1 MTNAR
6 HVEPVLG
13 EIDLHLFNE
22 GTHRQLWRMLG
33 PQRIGAG
40 VRFAVWAPN
49 AQRVE
54 VLGDWNGWSG
64 DELRPVGS
72 SGVWVGIAENA
83 LSGQF
88 YKFRVTGAHGREV
101 MKADPMARLSELPP
115 GDASIIPSDD
125 IAFGWTDGDWMM
137 SRRSVLLGEKPLRVY
152 EVHAMS
158 WRPDLTTWD
167 DICEPLISH
176 VQRLGFTHVEF
187 LPLAEHPFGGSWG
200 YQVTGF
206 FSPTARLGDPDGLR
220 RLINR
225 LHEAGIGVIL
235 DWVPAHFA
243 KDSWSLGQFDGTA
256 LYEHVDPRR
265 GEHPDWG
272 TFIFNT
278 ARTEVRNFLINNA
291 LYWLEEFHVDGLRV
305 DAVASMLYLDYSRED
320 GEWVP
325 NEDGGN
331 DNRENVS
338 FLQELNT
345 VIGAEFGDVLM
356 IAEESTAWPGVTHP
370 TDAGG
375 LGFSHKWNMG
385 WMHDTLNYAHRE
397 AVHRRYHHSELSF
410 NMLYTYGERYVL
422 PLSHDEVVHGK
433 GSLLARMSG
442 DDWQKFATLRL
453 TYGWQWAIPGP
464 PVLFMGSE
472 FAPWSEWNDVR
483 GVEWWLNDHAPHAGM
498 AELVSTLNALSE
510 QYPALWR
517 LDREPEGFDWIDNK
531 NAENSLYSF
540 IRRSPEHSESV
551 VVIANWTPV
560 PRPAFRIGVPSQT
573 TWTHILD
580 TDSVRFGGS
589 GYRTTTA
596 SPELVTAEP
605 VAWQG
610 QPASVVVDIPP
621 LSMLWLSEATT

>member
-13 EIDLHLFNE
+13 EMDLHLFNE

-101 MKADPMARLSELPP
+101 MKADPMARRSELPP

-220 RLINR
+220 RLVNR

-397 AVHRRYHHSELSF
+397 AVHRRYHHGELSF

-498 AELVSTLNALSE
+498 AELVGTLNALSD

-517 LDREPEGFDWIDNK
+517 LDREPEGFDWIDNE
-531 NAENSLYSF
+531 NAENSLYF
-540 IRRSPEHSESV
+540 FVRRAPEPSESV

-589 GYRTTTA
+589 GYRATTA
-596 SPELVTAEP
+596 SSELVTAEP
-605 VAWQG
+605 IEWQG

-621 LSMLWLSEATT
+621 LSMLWLSEAAT

>member
-1 MTNAR
+1 VTNAR

-397 AVHRRYHHSELSF
+397 AVHRRYHHGELSF

-517 LDREPEGFDWIDNK
+517 LDREPEGFDWIDNE

-573 TWTHILD
+573 MWTHILD

>member
-397 AVHRRYHHSELSF
+397 AVHRRYHHGELSF

-517 LDREPEGFDWIDNK
+517 LDREPEGFDWIDNE

>member
-1 MTNAR
+1 VTNAR

-517 LDREPEGFDWIDNK
+517 LDREPEGFDWIDNE

-621 LSMLWLSEATT
+621 LSMLWLSEAAT

>member
-397 AVHRRYHHSELSF
+397 AVHRRYHHGELSF

-517 LDREPEGFDWIDNK
+517 LDREPEGFDWIDNE

-573 TWTHILD
+573 TWKHILD

>member
-1 MTNAR
+1 LT
-6 HVEPVLG
+6 
-13 EIDLHLFNE
+13 
-22 GTHRQLWRMLG
+22 
-33 PQRIGAG
+33 
-40 VRFAVWAPN
+40 
-49 AQRVE
+49 
-54 VLGDWNGWSG
+54 
-64 DELRPVGS
+64 
-72 SGVWVGIAENA
+72 
-83 LSGQF
+83 
-88 YKFRVTGAHGREV
+88 
-101 MKADPMARLSELPP
+101 
-115 GDASIIPSDD
+115 
-125 IAFGWTDGDWMM
+125 
-137 SRRSVLLGEKPLRVY
+137 GEKPLRVY

-206 FSPTARLGDPDGLR
+206 FAPTARLGDPEGLK
-220 RLINR
+220 RLVNR

-278 ARTEVRNFLINNA
+278 ARTEVRNFLISNA
-291 LYWLEEFHVDGLRV
+291 LYWLDEFHVDGLRV

-325 NEDGGN
+325 NEHGGN
-331 DNRENVS
+331 ENLENVS

-356 IAEESTAWPGVTHP
+356 IAEESTAWPGVTRP
-370 TDAGG
+370 ADAGG

-397 AVHRRYHHSELSF
+397 AVHRRYHHGELSF

-483 GVEWWLNDHAPHAGM
+483 GVEWWLNDHVPHAGM
-498 AELVSTLNALSE
+498 AELVGTLNALSE
-510 QYPALWR
+510 QHPALWR
-517 LDREPEGFDWIDNK
+517 LDREPEGFDWIDNE

-540 IRRSPEHSESV
+540 IRWSPEHSEPV

-560 PRPAFRIGVPSQT
+560 PRPAFRIGVPSLT
-573 TWTHILD
+573 SWRHILD

-589 GYRTTTA
+589 GYRATNN
-596 SPELVTAEP
+596 SPELIAAES
-605 VAWQG
+605 VEWQG
-610 QPASVVVDIPP
+610 QPASVVIDLPP

>member
-1 MTNAR
+1 VTNAR

-397 AVHRRYHHSELSF
+397 AVHRRYHHGELSF

-517 LDREPEGFDWIDNK
+517 LDREPEGFDWIDNE

>member
-397 AVHRRYHHSELSF
+397 AVHRRYHHGELSF

-517 LDREPEGFDWIDNK
+517 LDREPEGFDWIDNE

-540 IRRSPEHSESV
+540 IRWSPEHSESV

>member
-1 MTNAR
+1 VTNAR

-397 AVHRRYHHSELSF
+397 AVHRRYHHGELSF

-517 LDREPEGFDWIDNK
+517 LDREPEGFDWIDNE

-540 IRRSPEHSESV
+540 VRRSPEHSESV

-573 TWTHILD
+573 TWKHILD

>member
-101 MKADPMARLSELPP
+101 MKADPMARRSELPP

-397 AVHRRYHHSELSF
+397 AVHRRYHHGELSF

-517 LDREPEGFDWIDNK
+517 LDREPEGFDWIDNE
-531 NAENSLYSF
+531 NAENSLYFF
-540 IRRSPEHSESV
+540 IRRSPEPSESV

-589 GYRTTTA
+589 GYRATTA
-596 SPELVTAEP
+596 SSELVTAEP
-605 VAWQG
+605 VEWQG

>member
-1 MTNAR
+1 
-6 HVEPVLG
+6 
-13 EIDLHLFNE
+13 
-22 GTHRQLWRMLG
+22 
-33 PQRIGAG
+33 
-40 VRFAVWAPN
+40 
-49 AQRVE
+49 
-54 VLGDWNGWSG
+54 
-64 DELRPVGS
+64 
-72 SGVWVGIAENA
+72 VWVGIAENA

-397 AVHRRYHHSELSF
+397 AVHRRYHHGELSF

-517 LDREPEGFDWIDNK
+517 LDREPEGFDWIDNE

>member
-72 SGVWVGIAENA
+72 SGVWVVIAENA

-206 FSPTARLGDPDGLR
+206 FSPTARLGNPDGLR

-338 FLQELNT
+338 FLKELNT

-397 AVHRRYHHSELSF
+397 AVHRRYHHGELSF

-517 LDREPEGFDWIDNK
+517 LDREPEGFDWIDNE

>member
-33 PQRIGAG
+33 PQGIGAG

-397 AVHRRYHHSELSF
+397 AVHRRYHHGELSF

-517 LDREPEGFDWIDNK
+517 LDREPEGFDWIDNE

>member
-370 TDAGG
+370 TDVGG

-397 AVHRRYHHSELSF
+397 AVHRRYHHGELSF

-517 LDREPEGFDWIDNK
+517 LDREPEGFDWIDNE

>member
-1 MTNAR
+1 VTNAR

-176 VQRLGFTHVEF
+176 VERLGFTHVEF

-397 AVHRRYHHSELSF
+397 AVHRRYHHGELSF

>member
-176 VQRLGFTHVEF
+176 VERLGFTHVEF

-397 AVHRRYHHSELSF
+397 AVHRRYHHGELSF

-517 LDREPEGFDWIDNK
+517 LDREPEGFDWIDNE

>member
-1 MTNAR
+1 VTNAR

-101 MKADPMARLSELPP
+101 MKADPMARFSELPP

-278 ARTEVRNFLINNA
+278 SRTEVRNFLINNA

-397 AVHRRYHHSELSF
+397 AVHRRYHHGELSF

-517 LDREPEGFDWIDNK
+517 LDREPEGFDWIDNE

>member
-1 MTNAR
+1 MTRAR
-6 HVEPVLG
+6 LVEPVPG
-13 EIDLHLFNE
+13 DIDLHLFNE
-22 GTHRQLWRMLG
+22 GTHRRLWEMLG
-33 PQRIGAG
+33 PQRTENGI
-40 VRFAVWAPN
+40 RFAVWAPN

-64 DELRPVGS
+64 DELRPVNS
-72 SGVWVGIAENA
+72 SGVWAGVVESAVP
-83 LSGQF
+83 GQF

-101 MKADPMARLSELPP
+101 MKADPMARRSELPP
-115 GDASIIPSDD
+115 SDASIIPDD
-125 IAFGWTDGDWMM
+125 GLPFAWTDDEWMR
-137 SRRSVLLGEKPLRVY
+137 SRSGVLAGEKPMRVY

-158 WRPDLTTWD
+158 WRPDLTSWD
-167 DICEPLISH
+167 DICGPLIEH
-176 VQRLGFTHVEF
+176 VQQLGFTHVEF
-187 LPLAEHPFGGSWG
+187 LPVAEHPFGGSWG

-206 FSPTARLGDPDGLR
+206 FAPTARLGDADGLR

-225 LHEAGIGVIL
+225 LHEAGIGVIV

-243 KDSWSLGQFDGTA
+243 KDSWSLGRFDGTA
-256 LYEHVDPRR
+256 LYEHDDPRR

-278 ARTEVRNFLINNA
+278 GRTEVRNFLVNNA
-291 LYWLEEFHVDGLRV
+291 LYWLHEFHVDGLRV

-320 GEWVP
+320 GEWLP
-325 NEDGGN
+325 NEHGGN
-331 DNRENVS
+331 ENLDNVA

-370 TDAGG
+370 ADSGG

-453 TYGWQWAIPGP
+453 TFGWQWAMPGP

-483 GVEWWLNDHAPHAGM
+483 GVEWWLRDHAPHAAM
-498 AELVSTLNALSE
+498 CELVGTLNALSDE
-510 QYPALWR
+510 HASLWR
-517 LDREPEGFDWIDNK
+517 LDREPDGFQWVDDQ
-531 NAENSLYSF
+531 NAEDSVYTF
-540 IRRSPEHSESV
+540 IRRSPEHNDELL
-551 VVIANWTPV
+551 VIANWTPV
-560 PRPAFRIGVPSQT
+560 PRQFFRVGVPDRSSWQLC
-573 TWTHILD
+573 LD
-580 TDSVRFGGS
+580 TDETRFGGS
-589 GYRTTTA
+589 GYRSA
-596 SPELVTAEP
+596 QDSAVSVVAES
-605 VAWQG
+605 VEWHG
-610 QPASVVVDIPP
+610 RPASVTVDVPP
-621 LSMLWLSEATT
+621 LSMLWLSRVTP